1 MYLCIRYSVSRWN
14 FKYIGLPYSFDS
26 RFTEA
31 KLEKYYCLLTW
42 CEFILLGEK
51 KKLQ

>member
-1 MYLCIRYSVSRWN
+1 MYVFVYQLFISLVEFQVCW
-14 FKYIGLPYSFDS
+14 FTLFDS

-42 CEFILLGEK
+42 CEFILSGK
-51 KKLQ
+51 KKKIQ